1 MMRFIRRR
9 PAFVIGIAVTA
20 FLVAVALLS
29 LVWTPVSPTK
39 MQIVQKLKSP
49 FVYGGLGT
57 DHFGRDVLSM
67 LMAGAWNSLSTAIAA
82 VAIGAFIGTAIGVTV
97 AALRGFTETVVM
109 RICDIIFA
117 VPPILSAMMLGAFIG
132 TGRFTAIIAIAT
144 FMVPVFARL
153 TLGAALQIWAREYIT
168 AATSI
173 GQNRAKITMLHVVP
187 NISNQIIVQVTIQ
200 LGLAILTEAG
210 LSFLGL
216 GMPPPAATWGRM
228 LADAQTY
235 LGAAPW
241 LASCPA
247 LPLRLLSSASIFS
260 AMACATC
267 WTRAIQADRFTP
279 ISPLFPVFLT
289 RRCHDRSHTP
299 QHARNSGALPGKE
312 TLAIGILAGGG
323 GAYRGIRAGCE
334 RPLRL

>member
-9 PAFVIGIAVTA
+9 PAFVVGIAVTT

-39 MQIVQKLKSP
+39 MQIAQKLKSP

-82 VAIGAFIGTAIGVTV
+82 VAIGASVGTAIGVAV
-97 AALRGFTETVVM
+97 AALRGVTETVVM

-153 TLGAALQIWAREYIT
+153 TLGLPYRYGRGN
-168 AATSI
+168 TS
-173 GQNRAKITMLHVVP
+173 P
-187 NISNQIIVQVTIQ
+187 
-200 LGLAILTEAG
+200 
-210 LSFLGL
+210 
-216 GMPPPAATWGRM
+216 PPPASART
-228 LADAQTY
+228 
-235 LGAAPW
+235 APRSRFSI
-241 LASCPA
+241 SCRIFPT
-247 LPLRLLSSASIFS
+247 RSS
-260 AMACATC
+260 C
-267 WTRAIQADRFTP
+267 R
-279 ISPLFPVFLT
+279 
-289 RRCHDRSHTP
+289 
-299 QHARNSGALPGKE
+299 
-312 TLAIGILAGGG
+312 
-323 GAYRGIRAGCE
+323 
-334 RPLRL
+334 

>member
-1 MMRFIRRR
+1 MMRLIRRR
-9 PAFVIGIAVTA
+9 PAFAVGIAVTI

-67 LMAGAWNSLSTAIAA
+67 LMAGAWNSLSTSIAA
-82 VAIGAFIGTAIGVTV
+82 VAIGASIGTTIGVAV

-109 RICDIIFA
+109 RVCDIIFA

-153 TLGAALQIWAREYIT
+153 TLGAALQIWSREYVT

-173 GQNRAKITMLHVVP
+173 GQNRARITLFHIVP

-200 LGLAILTEAG
+200 ARPCDIDG
-210 LSFLGL
+210 SRPFL
-216 GMPPPAATWGRM
+216 PRSRHAAARRH
-228 LADAQTY
+228 
-235 LGAAPW
+235 LGANARGC
-241 LASCPA
+241 AD
-247 LPLRLLSSASIFS
+247 LSGHSAV
-260 AMACATC
+260 AC
-267 WTRAIQADRFTP
+267 
-279 ISPLFPVFLT
+279 
-289 RRCHDRSHTP
+289 H
-299 QHARNSGALPGKE
+299 HARPCDCARRLRPQSSRRRPARSAGPARYKLTALESCRPYFLFSDE
-312 TLAIGILAGGG
+312 TM
-323 GAYRGIRAGCE
+323 
-334 RPLRL
+334 P